1 MTIKKP
7 ESFLDIFIWVTVLM
21 TVFVGVGILLN
32 YIFPEW
38 GRPVWIFFLL
48 LLLLLKEMPRLK
60 KWADAHF
67 PDVLSM
73 VVAVSAGAG
82 VLLQYKELLKLN
94 ASWIGWLF
102 PVVIILMTRRL
113 YRESQKK
120 EAEARKQE
128 ELFREPRKLLAESL
142 NSDKKALILLFNAR
156 MEDVSFEVDDRMI
169 LYSLPDGR
177 FLVLFRK
184 QVSLEDFLLALAAF
198 RTEVNNDED
207 AVGFYGQTYYGVKP
221 DSLQAFVSDLSGVS
235 RVVPIDLDS
244 ASLAGA
250 VPV

>member
-21 TVFVGVGILLN
+21 TVLMGVGILLN
-32 YIFPEW
+32 YIYPDW
-38 GRPVWIFFLL
+38 GRPAWIFFLL

-128 ELFREPRKLLAESL
+128 ELLREPRKLLAESL

-169 LYSLPDGR
+169 L
-177 FLVLFRK
+177 
-184 QVSLEDFLLALAAF
+184 
-198 RTEVNNDED
+198 
-207 AVGFYGQTYYGVKP
+207 
-221 DSLQAFVSDLSGVS
+221 
-235 RVVPIDLDS
+235 
-244 ASLAGA
+244 
-250 VPV
+250 

>member
-21 TVFVGVGILLN
+21 TAFMGVGILLN

-38 GRPVWIFFLL
+38 GTLAWTLFLL
-48 LLLLLKEMPRLK
+48 LLMLLKEMPRLK
-60 KWADAHF
+60 EWADAHF

-82 VLLQYKELLKLN
+82 LVFQIIKSAKVN

-102 PVVIILMTRRL
+102 PIIIILMTRKL
-113 YRESQKK
+113 YQESQKK

-128 ELFREPRKLLAESL
+128 ELLREPRKLLAESL
-142 NSDKKALILLFNAR
+142 NSDKKALILLSNAR
-156 MEDVSFEVDDRMI
+156 MEDVSFEVNDRMT

-184 QVSLEDFLLALAAF
+184 QISREDFLHALAAF
-198 RTEVNNDED
+198 RTEVDNDED
-207 AVGFYGQTYYGVKP
+207 AIGFYGQTYYGVKP
-221 DSLQAFVSDLSGVS
+221 DSLQAFVSDKSGVC